1 MNRVRAAA
9 ETEVRQMAAGPDENL
24 SLKMIGL
31 AAAAVFANDKLVE
44 FFDTSNENANESGNY
59 VVNTGEWDSG
69 AGSDCSEGVSEVEGE
84 EKEDEGRRKSSAG
97 GGEEGVKGVSKE
109 EEESDRRV
117 MIQPD
122 ICAISQ
128 LLNFDEVRW

>member
-1 MNRVRAAA
+1 
-9 ETEVRQMAAGPDENL
+9 MAVGPDENL

-44 FFDTSNENANESGNY
+44 FFDTGNENENANENESGNY

-84 EKEDEGRRKSSAG
+84 EKEDEGRRKSTA
-97 GGEEGVKGVSKE
+97 GGEEGVKGVRRTSKE
-109 EEESDRRV
+109 EEERRV
-117 MIQPD
+117 IQPD

-128 LLNFDEVRW
+128 LLNFDEVRWCSSCAQPLR